1 MEDFA
6 KVIMT
11 TALAVP
17 RIGTAFAIAPFFGSG
32 LLLGIPR
39 RGFIL
44 STALVLIPMLLL
56 APFPQQ
62 SPSPLLLCALVVKE
76 TLIGLLFGF
85 GSSIGFWA
93 MQAAGEYIDSQRGA
107 TAGAYF
113 NPLLRGLNSPM
124 GGLMLR
130 FSIMLFLATRG
141 FVVFL
146 SALLTSFEIYPLWN
160 FLPELKMLKT
170 SAIFL
175 LARQLFE
182 LSILYSAPLLVLFLL
197 IDLGLGFMNRFVP
210 SLNVFFFSLPVK
222 SVAGLLLVT
231 IYLPFVARAFSR
243 NLFSSESLSIWI
255 RSVLS

>member
-1 MEDFA
+1 MEDVA
-6 KVIMT
+6 KVVLTI
-11 TALAVP
+11 ALAVP
-17 RIGTAFAIAPFFGSG
+17 RIGVAFTITPFFGSG

-39 RGFIL
+39 HGFIL
-44 STALVLIPMLLL
+44 STALVLIPILLL
-56 APFPQQ
+56 APLPQQ
-62 SPSPLLLCALVVKE
+62 SPSPLLLCALAVKE
-76 TLIGLLFGF
+76 GLIGLLLGF

-93 MQAAGEYIDSQRGA
+93 MQAAGEYVDSQRGA

-130 FSIMLFLATRG
+130 FSIMLFLATGG

-160 FLPELKMLKT
+160 FLPELKMVKANAV
-170 SAIFL
+170 SL
-175 LARQLFE
+175 LASQLFE
-182 LSILYSAPLLVLFLL
+182 LSVLYSAPLMVLFLL

-231 IYLPFVARAFSR
+231 IYLPFIAWAFSR
-243 NLFSSESLSIWI
+243 NLFSSEGLSVWI
-255 RSVLS
+255 HSILS